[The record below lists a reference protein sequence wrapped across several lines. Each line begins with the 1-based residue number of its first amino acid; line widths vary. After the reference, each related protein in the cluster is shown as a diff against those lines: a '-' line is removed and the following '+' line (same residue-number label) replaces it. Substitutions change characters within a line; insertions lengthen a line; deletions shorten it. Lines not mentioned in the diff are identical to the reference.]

1 MVPDGSTMP
10 ALTHLLKGYASGDLS
25 FRTLALDLNA
35 KGYLT
40 SDGRPFTES
49 SISTVLNNRFY
60 DGKAVYHRGRADE
73 EVRDG
78 VHQIPQEV
86 QDLWRRCQEVRRERA
101 RPGLPSPAAREHRIY
116 PLSGV
121 LICDNCGE
129 PFHGITSHW
138 RNKRYPRMAHSWRR
152 CGCRPSSVNAAAVE
166 EEFAGRVLG
175 CVTLDGG
182 WREAVL
188 RDLVN
193 EGPKLDH
200 TLDIKRI
207 EAVLANLRK
216 QYLWGTIDDQEFKSE
231 HREFQRQIRNLE
243 VSEPPSM
250 TPDRDRAVQMLQ
262 DLPAL
267 WRHPGVT

>member
-1 MVPDGSTMP
+1 M
-10 ALTHLLKGYASGDLS
+10 
-25 FRTLALDLNA
+25 
-35 KGYLT
+35 
-40 SDGRPFTES
+40 
-49 SISTVLNNRFY
+49 
-60 DGKAVYHRGRADE
+60 
-73 EVRDG
+73 
-78 VHQIPQEV
+78 

-121 LICDNCGE
+121 LICDSCGE

-138 RNKRYPRMAHSWRR
+138 RSKRYPRMAHSWRR
-152 CGCRPSSVNAAAVE
+152 CGCRPSSVSAAAVG

-188 RDLVN
+188 RALVN
-193 EGPKLDH
+193 EGPKRDH

-207 EAVLANLRK
+207 EGVLANLRK
-216 QYLWGTIDDQEFKSE
+216 QHLWGTIGDKEFKSE
-231 HREFQRQIRNLE
+231 HRKFQRQIRNLE
-243 VSEPPSM
+243 VSEHPPM
-250 TPDRDRAVQMLQ
+250 TPDMDRAVQMLQ

-267 WRHPGVT
+267 WRHPGVTQERRQELAREVFLEIRLREGELVAIKPRPSYQPLFAYCLWRQKLAGGACPS